1 MRFQPSRRL
10 ILFCAVVLTLV
21 VAPLAFFVFSAV
33 REVVTPPVTGTR
45 FLSYDGLFPEGACAN
60 SPSAKGGQVL
70 VCDLSFHIDS
80 RFAIVDRDSRAT
92 AWCIQQLDQAHF
104 LVQSPRTIGPLVIGT
119 FPIVPPDWG
128 ECTTMVPRR
137 AGLYVQIFLQH

>member
-10 ILFCAVVLTLV
+10 ILFCAVGLILV

-45 FLSYDGLFPEGACAN
+45 FLSYDGFFSSGACAN
-60 SPSAKGGQVL
+60 SPSTKGGQVL
-70 VCDLSFHIDS
+70 VCNFSMHVDS
-80 RFAIVDRDSRAT
+80 RFAIVDHNARAA
-92 AWCIQQLDQAHF
+92 AWCSQKIDESHYL
-104 LVQSPRTIGPLVIGT
+104 LRPPTTIGPLIVGT
-119 FPIVPPDWG
+119 YPTVPPDWG